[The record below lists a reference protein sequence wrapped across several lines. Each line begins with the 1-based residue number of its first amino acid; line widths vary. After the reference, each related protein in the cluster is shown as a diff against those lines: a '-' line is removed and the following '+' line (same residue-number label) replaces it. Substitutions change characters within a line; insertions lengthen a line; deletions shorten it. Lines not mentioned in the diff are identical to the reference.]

1 VARGGSRPGA
11 GRKRKAPEVKEAQG
25 TYRADRDAKVN
36 EDVPLGSM
44 IAPLHLS
51 EIERNYFAQIASIL
65 EEQKRASPHY
75 AEHVGLLA
83 LRLSQIARFQ
93 AVLEMTGDTF
103 TSETVRKVDGQDVVF
118 RMVRARPEVAMLSEA
133 LRHAQSLLGE
143 LMLNPSA
150 ALKLASGHK
159 TEADNEFADF

>member
-1 VARGGSRPGA
+1 MARGGSRPGS
-11 GRKRKAPEVKEAQG
+11 GRRRKSPEIKETQG

-51 EIERNYFAQIASIL
+51 EIERNYFAQIAGIL
-65 EEQKRASPHY
+65 GEQKRASPHY

-83 LRLSQIARFQ
+83 LRLAQIARFQ
-93 AVLEMTGDTF
+93 AVLEMSGDTF
-103 TSETVRKVDGQDVVF
+103 TTKTTRKVDGELVVF
-118 RMVRARPEVAMLSEA
+118 EMVRARPEVTMLSDA

-150 ALKLASGHK
+150 ALKMASGHK
-159 TEADNEFADF
+159 AEADNEFGDF

>member
-1 VARGGSRPGA
+1 MARGGSRPGS
-11 GRKRKAPEVKEAQG
+11 GRRRKSPEIKETQG

-36 EDVPLGSM
+36 EDIPLGSM

-51 EIERNYFAQIASIL
+51 EIERNYFAQIAGIL

-83 LRLSQIARFQ
+83 LRLAQIARFQ
-93 AVLEMTGDTF
+93 AVLEMSGDTF
-103 TSETVRKVDGQDVVF
+103 TTKTTRKVDGELVVF
-118 RMVRARPEVAMLSEA
+118 EMVRARPEVAMLSDA

-150 ALKLASGHK
+150 ALKMASGHK
-159 TEADNEFADF
+159 AEADNEFGDF

>member
-1 VARGGSRPGA
+1 MARGGSRSGA
-11 GRKRKAPEVKEAQG
+11 GRKRKDPTLKEAQG

-36 EDVPLGSM
+36 EDVVLGAM

-51 EIERNYFAQIASIL
+51 DIERQYFEAIARIL

-75 AEHVGLLA
+75 SDHVGLLA
-83 LRLSQIARFQ
+83 LRLAQIARYQ
-93 AVLEMTGDTF
+93 AVLEICGDTF
-103 TSETVRKVDGQDVVF
+103 TSQTAKKIDGKEVVF
-118 RMVRARPEVAMLSEA
+118 EMIRARPEVAMLSEA

-159 TEADNEFADF
+159 QQLDNDFDDF